1 MAYCIL
7 LGLQVDLTGKL
18 NHEEKK
24 ALLLRRLLLRVGEVC
39 MEGLQPSKIT
49 LLQHRHAGLSSLY
62 TREGG
67 PKSFTPMIPAPS
79 AQNPQNKRYTS
90 MRITATNLLKEKR
103 FPGPPSFVD
112 ETPWLVQSIG
122 PGLIVQ
128 GTSRSLPIS
137 LVTADTRLFAAGI
150 A

>member
-39 MEGLQPSKIT
+39 MERLQPSKIT

-103 FPGPPSFVD
+103 FPGPQAL
-112 ETPWLVQSIG
+112 WMKHL
-122 PGLIVQ
+122 GLFRA
-128 GTSRSLPIS
+128 SALASLYKAHLGACPYPLSQLI
-137 LVTADTRLFAAGI
+137 LACLPQA
-150 A
+150 